1 MPPKKRATGT
11 TGEAI
16 RAFYTTWAADEGLE
30 LDVTDL
36 ALLERLAKATDL
48 AARIEAQIDAD
59 GPMLTTERGTS
70 KPHPGLPALRGEVE
84 LAAKLTVL
92 LDKRIEDAAA
102 GDDAVNRGG
111 VRPFET
117 RGQYRTGTDDT
128 PAAVRRPARTPRTKR
143 R

>member
-16 RAFYTTWAADEGLE
+16 RAFYLSWAADEGLE

-92 LDKRIEDAAA
+92 LDKRIEDAASDQPA
-102 GDDAVNRGG
+102 NRGG
-111 VRPFET
+111 VAPFAT

-128 PAAVRRPARTPRTKR
+128 PAAVRKPARTPRKR
-143 R
+143 RQ

>member
-1 MPPKKRATGT
+1 MPPKKRATGA
-11 TGEAI
+11 TGDAI
-16 RAFYTTWAADEGLE
+16 RAFYTKWAADEGLE

-102 GDDAVNRGG
+102 DQPANRGG
-111 VRPFET
+111 VAPFAT

-128 PAAVRRPARTPRTKR
+128 PAAVRRPARTPRKR
-143 R
+143 RQ

>member
-1 MPPKKRATGT
+1 MAPKKPTGT

-92 LDKRIEDAAA
+92 LDKRIEDAASDQPA
-102 GDDAVNRGG
+102 NRGG
-111 VRPFET
+111 VAPFAT

-128 PAAVRRPARTPRTKR
+128 PAAVRKPARTPRKR
-143 R
+143 RQ